1 MKKLFLSLVAFVAIA
16 SQAIAQQTIHPTP
29 YDYAENRFNFY
40 VISDSGRN
48 GYYEQKSCAETMG
61 TMAEL
66 YSPEFVAAAGDTH
79 HFMGVESTTD
89 PLWMTNFEEVYSHPE
104 LMIPWYAVCGNH
116 EYRGNTQANIDY
128 SAVSRRWQMPS
139 KYYTKYFEEQGTS
152 LLVVFID
159 TPPLIDKYRKDSDK
173 YPDAVK
179 EDMQAQLTWLESTL
193 KSSKA
198 DWKIVIGHHPIYAYT
213 PKSLS
218 ERTNMQDRVN
228 PILIKNGVDAYV
240 SGHIHNFQHI
250 RMEGCDI
257 DYIQNSAA
265 SLARPVEAV
274 EGTQFCSPD
283 EGFSIVSLDAK
294 SLLIHFVDKN
304 GRFIHTIER
313 IKK

>member
-1 MKKLFLSLVAFVAIA
+1 MKRLFLSLVAIAAFVA
-16 SQAIAQQTIHPTP
+16 QVVAQQTIHPTP

-128 SAVSRRWQMPS
+128 SAISRRWQMPS
-139 KYYTKYFEEQGTS
+139 KYYTKYFEDKGTS

-159 TPPLIDKYRKDSDK
+159 TPPLIDKYRKDSEK
-173 YPDAVK
+173 YPDAVQ
-179 EDMQAQLTWLESTL
+179 EDMNAQLAWLESTL

-198 DWKIVIGHHPIYAYT
+198 DWKVVVGHHPIYAYT
-213 PKSLS
+213 TKSLS
-218 ERTNMQDRVN
+218 ERTNMQERVD
-228 PILIKNGVDAYV
+228 PILRKYGVDAYV

-250 RMEGCDI
+250 RMEGCSM

-265 SLARPVEAV
+265 SLARPVESV
-274 EGTQFCSPD
+274 EGTQFCSSE
-283 EGFSIVSLDAK
+283 EGFSIFSLDAK
-294 SLLIHFVDKN
+294 SLLVHFVDKH

-313 IKK
+313 LKK